1 MQGWFLICLTN
12 IIKYVNLFLERV
24 CRRWNF
30 KYRKHSV
37 LPIQRILIETK
48 VSQTPVNMETIVSE
62 EKMALEILKLTVK
75 KRVKDDLDKLV
86 KSVYE
91 SIGLKDQDGSNW
103 VTMQNGTLDKDW
115 PQMKAVILK
124 FASEEADRLAKEA
137 IPPGTLV

>member
-1 MQGWFLICLTN
+1 MA
-12 IIKYVNLFLERV
+12 
-24 CRRWNF
+24 
-30 KYRKHSV
+30 
-37 LPIQRILIETK
+37 
-48 VSQTPVNMETIVSE
+48 TIVSE

-91 SIGLKDQDGSNW
+91 SIGLKDQDGSNG